1 MSARSWVVAS
11 MCALLLSLP
20 VASKAAKSKVPPGSF
35 LTRPV
40 SSASELAKLV
50 REDKVTALRYSKH
63 FGMDPAALALYF
75 QDHLSVSTLKS
86 SKRFPTMYFIAENGR
101 IVTRKKTLK
110 AGTKI
115 FVGHDG
121 QPVMDIACGNP
132 FAKSLPKVAKAVPPV
147 FPKPLVLPPEPVVP
161 AVTEPPPPTVESPS
175 VAEVLSEPLEPVE
188 VEVLATPAL
197 EFPPAAIWLIPSLI
211 GVGALAGGGGNGPIP
226 EPTSIFVLGTGVVGL
241 LFKFGRS
248 VKSSR
253 GRSKMKSTCSYIA
266 IVLLIGG
273 LLAAAPAHAV
283 PWSAAQTSGITYV
296 DSVLSPTPGG
306 DIWTYTWELTNQSP
320 VTIDLEDI
328 TVLVWS
334 LQPFNVPEPIPD
346 GATAPAGWEW
356 NDSSKMWQ
364 MYEIADPSDKYYTP
378 PAVAPTQTV
387 TFTYV
392 FDRTT
397 PNINPFGD
405 DYPGDPV
412 NDIGFIAHVG
422 AVEPVPMNPGDPIL
436 QWIPSTTQGFGDT
449 WYDIPAGY
457 YVVPEPS
464 SVLAL
469 AMAGATLLGGII
481 RRRRDS

>member
-1 MSARSWVVAS
+1 

-50 REDKVTALRYSKH
+50 REDKVTALRFSKH

-75 QDHLSVSTLKS
+75 EDHLSVSTLKS
-86 SKRFPTMYFIAENGR
+86 SQRFTVYFIAENGR

-132 FAKSLPKVAKAVPPV
+132 FAKSLPKVPKVAKAVPPV

-161 AVTEPPPPTVESPS
+161 AVTEPPPPTVENPS

-211 GVGALAGGGGNGPIP
+211 GVGALAGGGNGPIP
-226 EPTSIFVLGTGVVGL
+226 EPTSLFVLGTGVVGL

-266 IVLLIGG
+266 ILLIIGG

-283 PWSAAQTSGITYV
+283 PWSAGQSSGITYV
-296 DSVLSPTPGG
+296 DSVLAPTPGP

-320 VTIDLEDI
+320 VTINSEDI

-334 LQPFNVPEPIPD
+334 LQPFNIPAPT
-346 GATAPAGWEW
+346 GTTAPAGWEW
-356 NDSSKMWQ
+356 DDSSKMWQ
-364 MYEIADPSDKYYTP
+364 MYEIADPPEKYYQP
-378 PAVAPTQTV
+378 PALGPGETIV
-387 TFTYV
+387 FTYTC
-392 FDRTT
+392 DINGSKT
-397 PNINPFGD
+397 NPFGD
-405 DYPGDPV
+405 GYPGDPV
-412 NDIGFIAHVG
+412 NDIGFITHIG
-422 AVEPVPMNPGDPIL
+422 AVEPEPMNPGDPVV
-436 QWIPSTTQGFGDT
+436 QWIPSTTEAYGDT
-449 WYDIPAGY
+449 WYDIP
-457 YVVPEPS
+457 VVPEPS
-464 SVLAL
+464 SLFAL
-469 AMAGATLLGGII
+469 GTAGATLLGGII